1 MAVGD
6 GTIPLPARPG
16 VLIQGKG
23 PAIGPP
29 IGPPPTVDGKSWE
42 NWAASGVIGPLIGY
56 PHPVSE
62 AARARRRNMA
72 NSRIA
77 FLTGCAVT
85 GSVAFAVAKGWIALG
100 APGPELAQLPNFLGG
115 GETERLDAPQLP
127 PPPPPAESIAPM
139 QMPPSA
145 IEKLET
151 QLRGQTEK
159 NREAIAQIQDDLKQQ
174 RQDIDKLK
182 ERLSGQDNTLA
193 SMALD
198 DKLARIVEDRG
209 PQQAQPPWFQGLLW
223 AAGGMVLTVSS
234 IVMAGVFASTARD
247 RRLQG
252 GHSAAYPPVYPPN
265 YPPIRVVPTYLPGR
279 TPPEF
284 ATQRRS
290 PNGHGD
296 YIDYDY

>member
-1 MAVGD
+1 
-6 GTIPLPARPG
+6 
-16 VLIQGKG
+16 
-23 PAIGPP
+23 
-29 IGPPPTVDGKSWE
+29 
-42 NWAASGVIGPLIGY
+42 
-56 PHPVSE
+56 
-62 AARARRRNMA
+62 MA

-85 GSVAFAVAKGWIALG
+85 GSVAFAVARGWIALG
-100 APGPELAQLPNFLGG
+100 TPGPELAQLPSFLGG
-115 GETERLDAPQLP
+115 GEERLDAPQLP

-159 NREAIAQIQDDLKQQ
+159 NREAIAQIQEDLKAQ

-182 ERLSGQDNTLA
+182 ERLSGQDTTLA
-193 SMALD
+193 SMAL
-198 DKLARIVEDRG
+198 EDRVAKLVADRG
-209 PQQAQPPWFQGLLW
+209 DGASPSWMQGLLW

-252 GHSAAYPPVYPPN
+252 GPPPPSYPPVYPPS

-290 PNGHGD
+290 PNGQGG

>member
-1 MAVGD
+1 
-6 GTIPLPARPG
+6 
-16 VLIQGKG
+16 
-23 PAIGPP
+23 
-29 IGPPPTVDGKSWE
+29 
-42 NWAASGVIGPLIGY
+42 
-56 PHPVSE
+56 
-62 AARARRRNMA
+62 MA

-85 GSVAFAVAKGWIALG
+85 GSVAFAVARGWIALG
-100 APGPELAQLPNFLGG
+100 ASGPELAQLPSFLGG
-115 GETERLDAPQLP
+115 GEERLDAPQLP

-159 NREAIAQIQDDLKQQ
+159 NREAIAQIQEDLKVQ

-182 ERLSGQDNTLA
+182 ERLSGQDTTLA
-193 SMALD
+193 SMALED
-198 DKLARIVEDRG
+198 RVARIVADRG
-209 PQQAQPPWFQGLLW
+209 DGASQPSWLQGLLW

-234 IVMAGVFASTARD
+234 IVMAGVFASTTRD

-252 GHSAAYPPVYPPN
+252 GPPPSAYPPVYPPS

-290 PNGHGD
+290 PNGQGG
-296 YIDYDY
+296 YGDYDY